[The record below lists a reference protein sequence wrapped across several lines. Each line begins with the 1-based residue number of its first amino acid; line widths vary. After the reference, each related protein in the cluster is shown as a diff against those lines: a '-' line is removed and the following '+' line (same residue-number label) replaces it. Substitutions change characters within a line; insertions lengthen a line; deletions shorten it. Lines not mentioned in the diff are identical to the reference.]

1 MKELREFLVMEVERE
16 RERGKSILYQM
27 IPGHPYQNPIN
38 EIYIYIYIL
47 TNTCLSSVS
56 GVIIF
61 Y

>member
-38 EIYIYIYIL
+38 EIYIYIYIYSL
-47 TNTCLSSVS
+47 IHVFHLLV
-56 GVIIF
+56 G
-61 Y
+61 